1 MFEATPQTN
10 RRQTHAAIQDR
21 INTLLVDIRLYE
33 KGLKLLPQDTQTQLV
48 KYLLKSLGNDICN
61 ELSLYVA
68 AECNLTVK
76 NSNLNVDQRNK
87 LAQECDAQYRSA
99 LLEQNKALNKSIDE
113 FELATEAVLKAC
125 SMIIK
130 KVDKKKDRLLIA
142 DHKKKL
148 QEQLLECSDPALL
161 LHLAALILFTT
172 ISGCIL
178 HASGKFVS
186 AILQHIRGSLSDPQ
200 NALLLRYHGLFCFD
214 ILSFVH
220 Y

>member
-1 MFEATPQTN
+1 LFEATPQTN

-21 INTLLVDIRLYE
+21 INTLLIDIRLYE
-33 KGLKLLPQDTQTQLV
+33 KGLKLFPQDTQIQLV

-68 AECNLTVK
+68 SECNLTVK
-76 NSNLNVDQRNK
+76 NTNLNVDQRNK
-87 LAQECDAQYRSA
+87 LAQECDAQYRVA
-99 LLEQNKALNKSIDE
+99 LLEQNKALNKSIDD
-113 FELATEAVLKAC
+113 FELATEAVLKTC

-148 QEQLLECSDPALL
+148 QEQLLECREPALL

-172 ISGCIL
+172 ISGNIL

-186 AILQHIRGSLSDPQ
+186 AILQHIRGSLNESQ
-200 NALLLRYHGLFCFD
+200 NALLLRYHGELLFDFE
-214 ILSFVH
+214 
-220 Y
+220 